1 MIFSY
6 FQQGGPVMYLILLA
20 SIVGL
25 AVFIERWFYLEKVKK
40 NARMI
45 NERMKEKLKGLRLDE
60 AIAVCENHPGAA
72 SNIIKAGL
80 EVASKSRE
88 EIEKAME
95 DAAKFEIPKL
105 QKNLPVL
112 GTIVSISTLLGLLG
126 TVLGMILSS
135 SVLATKGMS
144 DPAKLIGGI
153 AQALITTA
161 YGLIVAI
168 PAVVGYNYLNAKID
182 NIINEIEIST
192 IELIKLLKK
201 DVETFKKW

>member
-126 TVLGMILSS
+126 TVLGMIISS

-182 NIINEIEIST
+182 DIINEIEIST